1 MKGARIGLRIT
12 ALAFAVAAV
21 GTAVDWKALKHQGYV
36 NDFAHVLDAESSAA
50 LEDYAGRLEQA
61 TGAQLTF
68 VTLQSTQGEP
78 IEDVA
83 NDIFRAWGVGRKKED
98 DGAMM
103 LFSIDDRK
111 SRLEVGGGLGGAIP
125 DGMAGQLL
133 DEMRP
138 ALRQSKYGEAM
149 LVAAEQLGAKI
160 ADSKGVTIAP
170 LRVRRRV
177 RRTTTDSIPWPIILF
192 GIFILLMMLRGGGR
206 GGGRFGGGGGFWTGL
221 LLSQL
226 LNSGRRGG
234 GGDGGGFGGYD
245 SGGSGGGF
253 GGFGGGDSGGGGA
266 SSDW

>member
-1 MKGARIGLRIT
+1 MNYGRKSLRLLALLV
-12 ALAFAVAAV
+12 ALASLVF
-21 GTAVDWKALKHQGYV
+21 AVDWKALKFEGYV
-36 NDFAHVLDAESSAA
+36 NDFAKVIDAQSRTA
-50 LEDYAGRLEQA
+50 LEDYAGRVEQA

-68 VTLQSTQGEP
+68 VTLPSTQGEP

-83 NDIFRAWGVGRKKED
+83 NDIFRAWGVGHKKED

-103 LFSIDDRK
+103 VLSIEDRK

-138 ALRQSKYGEAM
+138 ALRASQYGEAM
-149 LVAAEQLGAKI
+149 LVAAERLGSAI
-160 ADSKGVTIAP
+160 ATSKGVTIAAAH
-170 LRVRRRV
+170 RY
-177 RRTTTDSIPWPIILF
+177 RRTRPGVTDSIPWPAILI
-192 GIFILLMMLRGGGR
+192 GIFLLVSLFRRGGGS
-206 GGGRFGGGGGFWTGL
+206 GGGGGGFWAGL

-234 GGDGGGFGGYD
+234 GGGGGFGGYD